1 MVKTE
6 LSLGFLSFC
15 FFCQL
20 ASMIVNFYHRV
31 TNKFP
36 YHSTCFEMYT
46 VT

>member
-6 LSLGFLSFC
+6 LSLGFFVSSF
-15 FFCQL
+15 FLL
-20 ASMIVNFYHRV
+20 ALVILNLYHHV

-46 VT
+46 VA

>member
-1 MVKTE
+1 MVKTD
-6 LSLGFLSFC
+6 LSLGFFVFV

-20 ASMIVNFYHRV
+20 ASMMANFYNHV

>member
-6 LSLGFLSFC
+6 LLLGFLVSSF
-15 FFCQL
+15 FL
-20 ASMIVNFYHRV
+20 LTLMIVNLYHHV

-36 YHSTCFEMYT
+36 YDSTCFEMYT